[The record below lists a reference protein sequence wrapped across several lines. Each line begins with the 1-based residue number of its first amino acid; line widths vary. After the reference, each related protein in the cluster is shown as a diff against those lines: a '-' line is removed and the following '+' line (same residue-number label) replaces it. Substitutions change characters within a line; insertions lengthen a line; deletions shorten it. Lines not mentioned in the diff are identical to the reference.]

1 LGISSFPGSLIPDSL
16 IPWRSDREITL
27 GETYYPYTTVLVAI
41 VNNLRDFAIARDEH
55 WYRIPVQRAPA
66 RAINASVLAFYQ
78 TRIFEEEAWAIN
90 YWAEAREWEIVKRVE
105 LLPQEASHPRAQEE
119 YYRINLGEIRRLPHP
134 ITSEKWRR
142 ITFII
147 TTWER
152 LMEAREV
159 TELLHGDIWEERL
172 YRALRK
178 MGVVAE
184 GRVNWEASGGEV
196 WD

>member
-1 LGISSFPGSLIPDSL
+1 VEFVL
-16 IPWRSDREITL
+16 RE
-27 GETYYPYTTVLVAI
+27 EFSPYTTVLVAI
-41 VNNLRDFAIARDEH
+41 VNNLRDFAIVRDEH
-55 WYRIPVQRAPA
+55 WYRIPVKRAPT
-66 RAINASVLAFYQ
+66 RAIDAPVLAFYQ
-78 TRIFEEEAWAIN
+78 TKVFGEEAWAIN
-90 YWAEAREWEIVKRVE
+90 YWAEASKWETVKRVE
-105 LLPQEASHPRAQEE
+105 LLPQEVSHARAQED
-119 YYRINLGEIRRLPHP
+119 YYRIHLGELQRLPHP
-134 ITSEKWRR
+134 IVSEKWRR

-152 LMEAREV
+152 LMRAREM

-178 MGVVAE
+178 MGIVAE

>member
-1 LGISSFPGSLIPDSL
+1 VELVVRHDFG
-16 IPWRSDREITL
+16 
-27 GETYYPYTTVLVAI
+27 PYTTVLVAI
-41 VNNLRDFAIARDEH
+41 MNNRRDFAIARDQH

-66 RAINASVLAFYQ
+66 RAIDAPILAFYQ
-78 TRIFEEEAWAIN
+78 TKVFGPDKWAIN
-90 YWAEAREWEIVKRVE
+90 YWVEVQEWETVKRVE
-105 LLPQEASHPRAQEE
+105 LLPEESSHPRARED
-119 YYRINLGEIRRLPHP
+119 YYRIRLGELERLAHP
-134 ITSEKWRR
+134 ILSRKWRR

-152 LMEAREV
+152 LMRAREV
-159 TELLHGDIWEERL
+159 GDLLHGDVWEERL

-178 MGVVAE
+178 MGIVTE

>member
-1 LGISSFPGSLIPDSL
+1 
-16 IPWRSDREITL
+16 L
-27 GETYYPYTTVLVAI
+27 GETYYPYATVLVAI

-55 WYRIPVQRAPA
+55 WYRIPVKRAPT
-66 RAINASVLAFYQ
+66 RAINAPVLAFYQ
-78 TRIFEEEAWAIN
+78 TRVFGEEAWAIN

-105 LLPQEASHPRAQEE
+105 LLPEEASHPRAQEE
-119 YYRINLGEIRRLPHP
+119 YYRIRLGELVRLSHP
-134 ITSEKWRR
+134 IVSEKWRR

-147 TTWER
+147 TTLER
-152 LMEAREV
+152 LMRAREV

-184 GRVNWEASGGEV
+184 GRVNWEASGEEA

>member
-1 LGISSFPGSLIPDSL
+1 VEFVL
-16 IPWRSDREITL
+16 REEF
-27 GETYYPYTTVLVAI
+27 GPYTTVLVAI
-41 VNNLRDFAIARDEH
+41 INNLRDFAIVRDEH
-55 WYRIPVQRAPA
+55 WYRIPVRRAPT

-78 TRIFEEEAWAIN
+78 TRVFGEEAWAIN
-90 YWAEAREWEIVKRVE
+90 YWAEAQQWEIVKRVD
-105 LLPQEASHPRAQEE
+105 LLPQEASHSRAQEK
-119 YYRINLGEIRRLPHP
+119 YYQIQLGKLGCLPHP
-134 ITSEKWRR
+134 IVSKKWRR
-142 ITFII
+142 ITFIT

-152 LMEAREV
+152 LMRAQEV

-184 GRVNWEASGGEV
+184 GRVNWEAGGGEV

>member
-1 LGISSFPGSLIPDSL
+1 L
-16 IPWRSDREITL
+16 RE
-27 GETYYPYTTVLVAI
+27 EFSPYTTVLVAI
-41 VNNLRDFAIARDEH
+41 INNLRDFAIARDEH
-55 WYRIPVQRAPA
+55 WYRIPLRHAPT
-66 RAINASVLAFYQ
+66 RAINAPVLAFYQ
-78 TRIFEEEAWAIN
+78 TKVFGDEAWAIN
-90 YWAEAREWEIVKRVE
+90 YWAEAQKWDIVKRVD

-119 YYRINLGEIRRLPHP
+119 YYRIELGKLKRLPRP
-134 ITSEKWRR
+134 IVSKKWRR

-152 LMEAREV
+152 LMRAREV
-159 TELLHGDIWEERL
+159 KELLHGDIWEERL

-184 GRVNWEASGGEV
+184 GRVNWEAGGGAV

>member
-1 LGISSFPGSLIPDSL
+1 MRATTSLSLSLNQIRLGNG
-16 IPWRSDREITL
+16 DRELTL
-27 GETYYPYTTVLVAI
+27 REEFSPYTTVLVAI
-41 VNNLRDFAIARDEH
+41 INNLRDFAIARDEH
-55 WYRIPVQRAPA
+55 WYRIPLRHAPT
-66 RAINASVLAFYQ
+66 RAINAPVLAFYQ
-78 TRIFEEEAWAIN
+78 TKVFGDEAWAIN
-90 YWAEAREWEIVKRVE
+90 YWAEARRWDIVKRVD

-119 YYRINLGEIRRLPHP
+119 YYRIELGKLKRLPRP
-134 ITSEKWRR
+134 IVSKKWRR

-152 LMEAREV
+152 LMRAREV
-159 TELLHGDIWEERL
+159 KELLHGDIWEERL

-184 GRVNWEASGGEV
+184 GRVNWEAGGGAV

>member
-1 LGISSFPGSLIPDSL
+1 MS
-16 IPWRSDREITL
+16 
-27 GETYYPYTTVLVAI
+27 GERFGPYTTVLAAI

-55 WYRIPVQRAPA
+55 WYRIPARRAPT
-66 RAINASVLAFYQ
+66 RAVNAPVLAFYQ
-78 TRIFEEEAWAIN
+78 TKVFGEEAWAIN

-105 LLPQEASHPRAQEE
+105 LLPQEALHPRAQED
-119 YYRINLGEIRRLPHP
+119 YHRIRLGELERLPHP
-134 ITSEKWRR
+134 IASQKWRR

-152 LMEAREV
+152 LMRAQYV
-159 TELLHGDIWEERL
+159 QELLHGDIWEERL

-178 MGVVAE
+178 MGGVAE
-184 GRVNWEASGGEV
+184 GRVNWEASGVEA

>member
-1 LGISSFPGSLIPDSL
+1 MRDEFG
-16 IPWRSDREITL
+16 
-27 GETYYPYTTVLVAI
+27 PYTTVLVAI

-55 WYRIPVQRAPA
+55 WYRIPVKRAPA
-66 RAINASVLAFYQ
+66 RAIDAPILAFYQ
-78 TRIFEEEAWAIN
+78 TRVFGEEAWAIN
-90 YWAEAREWEIVKRVE
+90 YWAEARQWEIVKRVE
-105 LLPQEASHPRAQEE
+105 LLPQEASHPRAQEG
-119 YYRINLGEIRRLPHP
+119 YYRIHLGEFKRLPQP
-134 ITSEKWRR
+134 IVSEKWRR

-152 LMEAREV
+152 LMRAREV

-172 YRALRK
+172 YRALRR
-178 MGVVAE
+178 MGIVAE